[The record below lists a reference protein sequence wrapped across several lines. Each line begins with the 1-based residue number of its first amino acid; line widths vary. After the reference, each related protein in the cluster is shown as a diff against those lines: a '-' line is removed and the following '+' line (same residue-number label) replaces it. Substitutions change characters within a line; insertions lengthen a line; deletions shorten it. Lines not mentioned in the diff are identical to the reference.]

1 MRIDYDHID
10 DALYVGLVLQVEA
23 MTSIEV
29 AEGVIADYDAEGRL
43 IGLLVCDLR
52 NLGAVMQAAGLRLE
66 IEDEVRGERSEQ

>member
-29 AEGVIADYDAEGRL
+29 AEGVIADYDADGRL
-43 IGLLVCDLR
+43 IGLLVRDLR
-52 NLGAVMQAAGLRLE
+52 NLSAVMQAAGLRLE
-66 IEDEVRGERSEQ
+66 IEDERGERREQ